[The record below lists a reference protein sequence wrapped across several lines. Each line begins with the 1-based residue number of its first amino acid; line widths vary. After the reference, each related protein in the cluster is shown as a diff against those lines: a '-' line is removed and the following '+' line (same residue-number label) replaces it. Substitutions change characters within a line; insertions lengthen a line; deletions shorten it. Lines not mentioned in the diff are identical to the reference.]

1 MVKLSLV
8 KKGKLWN
15 RNSTLK
21 QYLKMYSRW
30 WYTVYSFTSPLQSQ
44 IRENVLN
51 TLHNRWVSSSWT
63 IITWVY
69 NCRSCISEFSR
80 SHCSVYNILLFDKL
94 NIIFNFLINY
104 FSLFFIIPTASRPAA
119 LTRIPEYFFF
129 VIVIVICHNI

>member
-30 WYTVYSFTSPLQSQ
+30 WNTVYSFTSPLQSQ

-51 TLHNRWVSSSWT
+51 TLHNRWVSSSLDHHNLSLQLSLLYFR
-63 IITWVY
+63 VF
-69 NCRSCISEFSR
+69 SFSR
-80 SHCSVYNILLFDKL
+80 VYNILLYEKL

>member
-51 TLHNRWVSSSWT
+51 TLHNRWVSSSLDHHNLSLQLSLLYFR
-63 IITWVY
+63 VF
-69 NCRSCISEFSR
+69 SFSR
-80 SHCSVYNILLFDKL
+80 VYNILLYEKL